1 MKSETSKHRVIQD
14 SNIIDL
20 VAVNQPLTDITED
33 SQKPKSKS
41 KHLFTNAAGSSE
53 ANDGEISI

>member
-1 MKSETSKHRVIQD
+1 MKSRTSKHRVTQY

-20 VAVNQPLTDITED
+20 VAVNQPLTDIAED

-53 ANDGEISI
+53 ATYGESSI